1 MGSEIKIN
9 PKEEPAQVN
18 GPGLGLLPASIGLF
32 LDSVVLGNRAPVTSS
47 ALSRAELIAL
57 EAAIQNAEAAGRDY
71 IVYGDYAPG
80 TKAGV
85 NVNDLF
91 GAQQSVASTI
101 GMARFFRN
109 AKTGEISI
117 KDKYDWNISR
127 AELDKEVKKA
137 GGVLQFVTAK
147 MDAANM
153 AERLGAVAM
162 PEGEGRR
169 VDVRWKPILPR
180 TEYSPDERKDTQT
193 KLARG
198 REIANYLAELQR
210 QPQSYSLQYQLK
222 DGKLVETVIR
232 PPAAAVGP
240 QSRGGVRR
248 ASANLTPVGEEP
260 NIMQLTDKEAE
271 VLAYTLLGEA
281 GGEGRA
287 GMAAVMNVIKN
298 RTESGRYSDNPAAVA
313 LQKNARGIH
322 QFSTWNT
329 KENGGNQPISRYR
342 KSSKEFKEALD
353 IVEKV
358 MAGEIPDETGGATH
372 FVTKAL
378 FDADKPGWWDAE
390 APAGEKQIGN
400 HVFGVRVA
408 QQTAA
413 SAAAA
418 LARAKAANIP
428 LDTPAP
434 LSFPIDTPSSTA
446 QRGAGAAT
454 FASRAGDNGG
464 ELVTRIVTTVRID
477 PVTGLPVRAANTA
490 NNRVGRAAS
499 VAAANANLN
508 QARVEQAAQ
517 RRAAARRDLGT
528 APAGGVS
535 GTYRDGGA
543 IPARQVIIKPD
554 GTVQEVQVARTVAM
568 PRDARPSLPGDV
580 PKNVSYQT
588 TVKVKNPN
596 YVPNISGSPDD
607 RDVTNALKSKLMAGA
622 AGVGAA
628 AQEPEFIEKVVTLQR
643 QITVPGTP
651 LILAAPR
658 VPVVAPRAP
667 NSRVIEQD
675 QELRAE
681 LGKKL
686 AEQNRRSPNPTYD
699 VSGGDNAFNPR
710 SVQESLRWQ
719 TGY

>member
-1 MGSEIKIN
+1 MELT
-9 PKEEPAQVN
+9 Q
-18 GPGLGLLPASIGLF
+18 
-32 LDSVVLGNRAPVTSS
+32 
-47 ALSRAELIAL
+47 AE
-57 EAAIQNAEAAGRDY
+57 
-71 IVYGDYAPG
+71 
-80 TKAGV
+80 K
-85 NVNDLF
+85 
-91 GAQQSVASTI
+91 
-101 GMARFFRN
+101 
-109 AKTGEISI
+109 
-117 KDKYDWNISR
+117 
-127 AELDKEVKKA
+127 
-137 GGVLQFVTAK
+137 
-147 MDAANM
+147 
-153 AERLGAVAM
+153 
-162 PEGEGRR
+162 
-169 VDVRWKPILPR
+169 
-180 TEYSPDERKDTQT
+180 
-193 KLARG
+193 
-198 REIANYLAELQR
+198 
-210 QPQSYSLQYQLK
+210 
-222 DGKLVETVIR
+222 
-232 PPAAAVGP
+232 
-240 QSRGGVRR
+240 
-248 ASANLTPVGEEP
+248 
-260 NIMQLTDKEAE
+260 E

-298 RTESGRYSDNPAAVA
+298 RAESGRYSDNPAAVA
-313 LQKNARGIH
+313 LQKNSRGIR

-358 MAGEIPDETGGATH
+358 MAGEIPDETGRATH

-418 LARAKAANIP
+418 LAGAKAANIP

-477 PVTGLPVRAANTA
+477 PLTGLPVRAANTA

-517 RRAAARRDLGT
+517 RGAAARGTDAVRDLGT

-535 GTYRDGGA
+535 GTYRDGGS

-580 PKNVSYQT
+580 PVRPTIASVAASIDRGADGRATGTAMPDIKLATAAQRNAVITGAYTTTKNVSYQT
-588 TVKVKNPN
+588 TVRVKNPN
-596 YVPNISGSPDD
+596 YVPNASGSPDD
-607 RDVTNALKSKLMAGA
+607 RDATNALRSKLAAGA
-622 AGVGAA
+622 AATGAA
-628 AQEPEFIEKVVTLQR
+628 AVEPEFIEKVVTLQK
-643 QITVPGTP
+643 QIQVPGTP
-651 LILAAPR
+651 IVPAAPR
-658 VPVVAPRAP
+658 VPIVAPRAP
-667 NSRVIEQD
+667 NTRMIEQD
-675 QELRAE
+675 QELRLE
-681 LGKKL
+681 RGKQI
-686 AEQNRRSPNPTYD
+686 AAANRKNPNPTYD

-710 SVQESLRWQ
+710 SVQESVRWQ

>member
-1 MGSEIKIN
+1 MELTQAEKEI
-9 PKEEPAQVN
+9 
-18 GPGLGLLPASIGLF
+18 
-32 LDSVVLGNRAPVTSS
+32 
-47 ALSRAELIAL
+47 
-57 EAAIQNAEAAGRDY
+57 
-71 IVYGDYAPG
+71 
-80 TKAGV
+80 
-85 NVNDLF
+85 
-91 GAQQSVASTI
+91 
-101 GMARFFRN
+101 
-109 AKTGEISI
+109 
-117 KDKYDWNISR
+117 
-127 AELDKEVKKA
+127 
-137 GGVLQFVTAK
+137 
-147 MDAANM
+147 
-153 AERLGAVAM
+153 
-162 PEGEGRR
+162 
-169 VDVRWKPILPR
+169 
-180 TEYSPDERKDTQT
+180 
-193 KLARG
+193 
-198 REIANYLAELQR
+198 
-210 QPQSYSLQYQLK
+210 
-222 DGKLVETVIR
+222 
-232 PPAAAVGP
+232 
-240 QSRGGVRR
+240 
-248 ASANLTPVGEEP
+248 
-260 NIMQLTDKEAE
+260 
-271 VLAYTLLGEA
+271 LAYTLLGEA
-281 GGEGRA
+281 SGEGRA

-298 RTESGRYSDNPAAVA
+298 RAESGRYSDNPAAVA

-329 KENGGNQPISRYR
+329 KENDGNQPISRYR

-408 QQTAA
+408 QQTAV

-477 PVTGLPVRAANTA
+477 PLTGLPVRAANTA

-508 QARVEQAAQ
+508 QARVEQAVQ
-517 RRAAARRDLGT
+517 RRAAARGTDAVRDLGT

-580 PKNVSYQT
+580 PVRPTVASVAASIDQGADGRATGTAMPDIKLATAAQRNAVIAGAYTTAKPVTKNVSYQT

-607 RDVTNALKSKLMAGA
+607 RDVTNAMKSKLMAGA

-643 QITVPGTP
+643 QIIVPGTP
-651 LILAAPR
+651 LIPAAPR

-686 AEQNRRSPNPTYD
+686 AEQNRRSPGPTYD

>member
-1 MGSEIKIN
+1 MELTQAEKEI
-9 PKEEPAQVN
+9 
-18 GPGLGLLPASIGLF
+18 
-32 LDSVVLGNRAPVTSS
+32 
-47 ALSRAELIAL
+47 
-57 EAAIQNAEAAGRDY
+57 
-71 IVYGDYAPG
+71 
-80 TKAGV
+80 
-85 NVNDLF
+85 
-91 GAQQSVASTI
+91 
-101 GMARFFRN
+101 
-109 AKTGEISI
+109 
-117 KDKYDWNISR
+117 
-127 AELDKEVKKA
+127 
-137 GGVLQFVTAK
+137 
-147 MDAANM
+147 
-153 AERLGAVAM
+153 
-162 PEGEGRR
+162 
-169 VDVRWKPILPR
+169 
-180 TEYSPDERKDTQT
+180 
-193 KLARG
+193 
-198 REIANYLAELQR
+198 
-210 QPQSYSLQYQLK
+210 
-222 DGKLVETVIR
+222 
-232 PPAAAVGP
+232 
-240 QSRGGVRR
+240 
-248 ASANLTPVGEEP
+248 
-260 NIMQLTDKEAE
+260 
-271 VLAYTLLGEA
+271 LAYTLLGEA
-281 GGEGRA
+281 SGEGRA

-298 RTESGRYSDNPAAVA
+298 RAESGRYSDNPAAVA
-313 LQKNARGIH
+313 LQKNARGIR

-400 HVFGVRVA
+400 HVFGVRA
-408 QQTAA
+408 TQQTAA

-418 LARAKAANIP
+418 LAGAKAANIP

-434 LSFPIDTPSSTA
+434 LSYFPIDTPSSTA

-454 FASRAGDNGG
+454 SASRAGENGG
-464 ELVTRIVTTVRID
+464 ELVARSVTTVRID

-517 RRAAARRDLGT
+517 RGAAARGTDAVRDLGT

-580 PKNVSYQT
+580 PVRPTIASVAASIDRGADGRATGTAMPDIKLATAAQRNAVITGAYTTTKNVSYQT
-588 TVKVKNPN
+588 TVRVKNPN
-596 YVPNISGSPDD
+596 YVPNISGSPDE
-607 RDVTNALKSKLMAGA
+607 RDSMNAMKRLAAGA
-622 AGVGAA
+622 ANVEAA

-643 QITVPGTP
+643 QIIVPGTP
-651 LILAAPR
+651 LIPAAPR

-686 AEQNRRSPNPTYD
+686 AEQNRRSPGPTYD

>member
-1 MGSEIKIN
+1 MELTQAEKEI
-9 PKEEPAQVN
+9 
-18 GPGLGLLPASIGLF
+18 
-32 LDSVVLGNRAPVTSS
+32 
-47 ALSRAELIAL
+47 
-57 EAAIQNAEAAGRDY
+57 
-71 IVYGDYAPG
+71 
-80 TKAGV
+80 
-85 NVNDLF
+85 
-91 GAQQSVASTI
+91 
-101 GMARFFRN
+101 
-109 AKTGEISI
+109 
-117 KDKYDWNISR
+117 
-127 AELDKEVKKA
+127 
-137 GGVLQFVTAK
+137 
-147 MDAANM
+147 
-153 AERLGAVAM
+153 
-162 PEGEGRR
+162 
-169 VDVRWKPILPR
+169 
-180 TEYSPDERKDTQT
+180 
-193 KLARG
+193 
-198 REIANYLAELQR
+198 
-210 QPQSYSLQYQLK
+210 
-222 DGKLVETVIR
+222 
-232 PPAAAVGP
+232 
-240 QSRGGVRR
+240 
-248 ASANLTPVGEEP
+248 
-260 NIMQLTDKEAE
+260 
-271 VLAYTLLGEA
+271 LAYTLLGEA
-281 GGEGRA
+281 SGEGRA

-298 RTESGRYSDNPAAVA
+298 RAESGRYSDNPAAVA
-313 LQKNARGIH
+313 LQKNGRGIR

-378 FDADKPGWWDAE
+378 FDADKPGWWDDE

-418 LARAKAANIP
+418 LAGAKAANIP

-454 FASRAGDNGG
+454 SASRAGENGG
-464 ELVTRIVTTVRID
+464 ELVARIVTTVRID

-517 RRAAARRDLGT
+517 RGAAARGTDAVRDLGT

-580 PKNVSYQT
+580 PVRPKNVSYQT

-607 RDVTNALKSKLMAGA
+607 RDVTNAMKSKLMAGA

-628 AQEPEFIEKVVTLQR
+628 ALEPEFIEKVVTLQR

-651 LILAAPR
+651 LIPAAPR
-658 VPVVAPRAP
+658 VPIVAPRAP

-686 AEQNRRSPNPTYD
+686 AEQNRRSPGPTYD